1 MVVTVNKARDAWFP
15 LGRISHKSTLTQ
27 AALAALCMIHAL
39 ETISKTQIIG
49 TVAVSITFAFLFTLF
64 SHISKVTLTYVWSN
78 TCSIHTLLV
87 AVGFTFSTDSIFQ
100 VAYFTGT
107 VITGF
112 CVSAVL
118 TLIITVM
125 VSIHTLVLWGTG
137 SVCPGG
143 GTLGLF
149 GPQVNR
155 SVSFALFDVIFQT
168 GSNPC
173 GIISASLHTYPLA
186 NIPSKGT
193 PATPW
198 SLDTLGTYLV
208 L

>member
-1 MVVTVNKARDAWFP
+1 MPDIWLSRWPKLQVLYNLP
-15 LGRISHKSTLTQ
+15 
-27 AALAALCMIHAL
+27 
-39 ETISKTQIIG
+39 
-49 TVAVSITFAFLFTLF
+49 
-64 SHISKVTLTYVWSN
+64 
-78 TCSIHTLLV
+78 
-87 AVGFTFSTDSIFQ
+87 DSIFQ

-149 GPQVNR
+149 GPQVNCKIC
-155 SVSFALFDVIFQT
+155 SILKSQFIWLSKLFN
-168 GSNPC
+168 SNNRFC
-173 GIISASLHTYPLA
+173 LIYHRILYIKHKNTNFNLYFFISR
-186 NIPSKGT
+186 
-193 PATPW
+193 
-198 SLDTLGTYLV
+198 LV
-208 L
+208 LLTQDK